1 MKFTISSSA
10 LLGLLQNTGKVIPPK
25 ATMPILDYFLFDL
38 KENVLTVTAS
48 DLETTLVSKLNVDGM
63 EVPGVVAVPSKL
75 IIDSLRELSD
85 QPIDF
90 SVDKE
95 NYEITIK
102 WQSGKLSIP
111 GLNGA
116 GYPEFSTLNEEERK
130 QIVIPAD
137 WLQSGI
143 SKTVFAT
150 AESDLRPIMN
160 GIYFDITSDSIV
172 FVATDAHKLVKLTM
186 HKEMAI
192 DAPSSFILPKKPAV
206 LLKGILSKEAEDVT
220 IEFDSKNIVFTLT
233 DYKLICRTIE
243 GRYPNYNSVIPTN
256 NINKVLIDR
265 VAFLNGIKRVYV
277 CSNQASNLIKIS
289 IDNNVMTLAAQDT
302 DFSVS
307 AEDRL
312 ECSYDGQPLTLGF
325 KSTFMVEMLSN
336 ISSKD
341 VSVELADATR
351 AGLFIPYESDDE
363 CEKEMI
369 MLLMPIM
376 S

>member
-10 LLGLLQNTGKVIPPK
+10 LLGLLQNTVKVIPPT

-265 VAFLNGIKRVYV
+265 VAFLNGIKRVSV

>member
-10 LLGLLQNTGKVIPPK
+10 LLGLLQNTAKVIPPK

-265 VAFLNGIKRVYV
+265 VAFLNGIKRVSV

>member
-1 MKFTISSSA
+1 
-10 LLGLLQNTGKVIPPK
+10 
-25 ATMPILDYFLFDL
+25 
-38 KENVLTVTAS
+38 
-48 DLETTLVSKLNVDGM
+48 M
-63 EVPGVVAVPSKL
+63 EVPGVVAGPSKL

-265 VAFLNGIKRVYV
+265 VAFLNGIKRVSV